1 MMADAFTIFDYSSSC
16 GQTAFAALFSFYMYT
31 LLVILSMDVWVCKNN
46 GGALLLWVYDF
57 LNKKLSLNTSF
68 TSFVLAL
75 LAISTYMGFVG
86 VMSSFPTSFSPL
98 WHFSHNL
105 MISFVLWVALMLM
118 EFEVFG
124 WWFISRFT
132 IPGLFWLLWLPV
144 VGMEIIG
151 YMLRALILGAR
162 LTMNLMAGKLM
173 LVLSCSF
180 LSHSLVSFKIFSC
193 VCTILCVM
201 VLSVWEMASVLI
213 QILIFI
219 TLLSSYSK
227 ESASN

>member
-1 MMADAFTIFDYSSSC
+1 MVADAFTIFDYSSSH
-16 GQTAFAALFSFYMYT
+16 GETAFLAMFIFFTYSLMI
-31 LLVILSMDVWVCKNN
+31 LLSVDLWVSTNLGGSMM
-46 GGALLLWVYDF
+46 LWVYSF
-57 LNKKLSLNTSF
+57 LNKSLSLNTAF
-68 TSFVLAL
+68 PGFILTL
-75 LAISTYMGFVG
+75 LGVSTYMSAMG
-86 VMSSFPTSFSPL
+86 VMSCFPTSFSPL

-105 MISFVLWVALMLM
+105 MISFVLWTALMLM
-118 EFEVFG
+118 ELEVGG

-180 LSHSLVSFKIFSC
+180 LSHSLVTIKVFSSICAASC
-193 VCTILCVM
+193 VMI
-201 VLSVWEMASVLI
+201 LSVWEMASVLI

-227 ESASN
+227 ESVSN